1 MILAKNNQAQAL
13 VNPDNFRVFA
23 EMVTSPDT
31 RWGIPTPVGQ
41 AAPPGKKRRSS
52 LGDPAHIR
60 S

>member
-1 MILAKNNQAQAL
+1 MILAKNNQAPAL
-13 VNPDNFRVFA
+13 VNPDNFRVSA

-41 AAPPGKKRRSS
+41 AAPLGKKRCRSLS
-52 LGDPAHIR
+52 DSAHIR